1 MKNESFDSGLRLRC
15 SNCRVLR
22 RSAVFPVVIVAK
34 KHIGCDHRG
43 VDDVQRYNP
52 VPGIEIF
59 MDNPGD
65 IANHDKPQKE
75 IAFRAGGFES
85 VRFGDREGPRCAKT
99 DQHDNFKYAHL
110 IAGLLA
116 VAP

>member
-1 MKNESFDSGLRLRC
+1 MKNDSSDSSLRLRL
-15 SNCRVLR
+15 SNCLVLR

-34 KHIGCDHRG
+34 KHVGCDHRG
-43 VDDVQRYNP
+43 VDDIQRYNP
-52 VPGIEIF
+52 VPGMQIF
-59 MDNPGD
+59 MDNPGN
-65 IANHDKPQKE
+65 ITNHDKPQKE
-75 IAFRAGGFES
+75 VAFRAGGFES
-85 VRFGDREGPRCAKT
+85 VRFGDREGPRRAKT